1 MNFLLKANWGRDR
14 RSAFLVFWSALKC
27 KLGGKGRGGRLV
39 CGRRS
44 CLGPA
49 EISSFAFLI
58 YSRMGMQGES
68 NIEFF

>member
-27 KLGGKGRGGRLV
+27 KWGGGGGLV

-44 CLGPA
+44 CLGLA

-68 NIEFF
+68 NIESF

>member
-1 MNFLLKANWGRDR
+1 M
-14 RSAFLVFWSALKC
+14 
-27 KLGGKGRGGRLV
+27 GGGGGGLV
-39 CGRRS
+39 CGKRY